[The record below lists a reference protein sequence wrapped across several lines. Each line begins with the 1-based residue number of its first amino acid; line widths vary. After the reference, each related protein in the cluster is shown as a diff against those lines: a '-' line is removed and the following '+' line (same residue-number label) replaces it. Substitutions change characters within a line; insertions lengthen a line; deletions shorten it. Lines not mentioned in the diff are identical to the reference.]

1 MNAALQRNRY
11 VTDTVETLPPAR
23 LVTMLYDAL
32 VLDLTMAEQAI
43 ASGDTTVVHAR
54 LTRAQDIVLE
64 LRSSLDTS
72 VWDGGPGL
80 ADLYA
85 FLLTEMISAN
95 VRKDAVKVAS
105 CRTLVEP
112 LRDAWH
118 RAAAAVA
125 AMA

>member
-32 VLDLTMAEQAI
+32 VNDLTLAEQAI
-43 ASGDTTVVHAR
+43 GRGDRDVTNAR
-54 LTRAQDIVLE
+54 LLRAQDIILE
-64 LRSSLDTS
+64 LRSSLDVTK
-72 VWDGGPGL
+72 WDGGPGL
-80 ADLYA
+80 AALYA
-85 FLLTEMISAN
+85 FLLTELISAN
-95 VRKDAVKVAS
+95 VSGDAAKVAS

-118 RAAAAVA
+118 QAAMAVA